1 MQPHSLNRGGLCG
14 ARSGVQ
20 YAFPENAV
28 GGPMPLNIQATYEQG
43 QEIVLEAILT
53 AHHWGHIEVKACPLA
68 QHGDAP
74 TQECFDQFPLLFIE
88 DLIYPDSPNDPD
100 YPGRAYI
107 PAPDAPGTTTAGN
120 PSGKLFRQKF
130 KLPSNLNGQIVLL
143 QWYYRTGNSCSSPGY
158 DKYFGVWGSPPTN
171 LPSCPNPVD
180 SCGDG
185 APEQFW

>member
-1 MQPHSLNRGGLCG
+1 
-14 ARSGVQ
+14 
-20 YAFPENAV
+20 
-28 GGPMPLNIQATYEQG
+28 MPLNIQATYEQG
-43 QEIVLEAILT
+43 QEVVLETVLT
-53 AHHWGHIEVKACPLA
+53 AHHWGHVEVKACPLA

-74 TQECFDQFPLLFIE
+74 TQECFDQFPLLFVE

-107 PAPDAPGTTTAGN
+107 PSPSAPGTTTAGN
-120 PSGKLFRQKF
+120 PSGTFFRQKF

-158 DKYFGVWGSPPTN
+158 DKYFGVWGSPPSG
-171 LPSCPNPVD
+171 LPTCPSPVD
-180 SCGDG
+180 SCGNG